1 MPRFDLG
8 NADAA
13 LAAND
18 AVPVSAATSRRVIT
32 WSVDGE
38 KYSLHLLVRASV
50 EAGRQSTRD
59 LCLRVEPTSDPENY
73 EKSKLVS
80 SHHFSLRY
88 VGSGVQ
94 FIDVDSTNGSFNQG
108 KRMGA
113 NVSLLLVEKTLI
125 SLAEVLELEFDPVR
139 RTDTM
144 DDGNGIC
151 RAAAAHAADP
161 AWLHEN
167 LIGMEK
173 PGEISF
179 LRITRKNNLPGQG
192 YVLLFHSGWIGSDE
206 TSLLRV
212 PVSETTPRHRRAFDI
227 GDAPFADPARLLVRD
242 GAIWIERTGAD
253 EVRVGGEAI
262 DAGQAKALPENCEL
276 IVGKTTFVVA
286 ADSLV

>member
-8 NADAA
+8 DANAA
-13 LAAND
+13 LAASD
-18 AVPVSAATSRRVIT
+18 AAPVSAAASRRVIT
-32 WSVDGE
+32 WSVDRE
-38 KYSLHLLVRASV
+38 EHSLHLLVRASV

-88 VGSGVQ
+88 VGNGVQ

-108 KRMGA
+108 KRIGT

-125 SLAEVLELEFDPVR
+125 SLAEVLDLEFDPIR
-139 RTDTM
+139 RTDVM
-144 DDGNGIC
+144 DDSNGNC
-151 RAAAAHAADP
+151 QAAAAHAADT
-161 AWLHEN
+161 AWLQAN
-167 LIGMEK
+167 LVGAEK
-173 PGEISF
+173 PGEIAF
-179 LRITRKNNLPGQG
+179 LRISRKNNLPSQQ
-192 YVLLFHSGWIGSDE
+192 YVLLFHSGWIGSDDS
-206 TSLLRV
+206 SLLRV
-212 PVSETTPRHRRAFDI
+212 PVSEMTPRRKRAFDI
-227 GDAPFADPARLLVRD
+227 GDAPSTDPARLLARD

-262 DAGQAKALPENCEL
+262 DAGQARALPENCEL

-286 ADSLV
+286 VDSPA